1 MFSLSLISKR
11 SIRNA
16 RLISYM
22 FEKYGAVEEVLKPK
36 DVKPAEPKENQVAC
50 KMLAAPMDQTDLA
63 SVLINLFKCID
74 CRNSACSSFTS
85 SCWWKSRHSCNYR
98 CRCWSKKYKRRRPCR
113 LYKTK
118 LWNLVS

>member
-1 MFSLSLISKR
+1 MFCLSTITKR
-11 SIRNA
+11 SVRNA

-63 SVLINLFKCID
+63 SVLMNLSYCID
-74 CRNSACSSFTS
+74 CWNRTCTSLTS
-85 SCWWKSRHSCNYR
+85 SSWWKSRYSCNYCSR
-98 CRCWSKKYKRRRPCR
+98 FRSEKYERGRPYC
-113 LYKTK
+113 LY
-118 LWNLVS
+118 